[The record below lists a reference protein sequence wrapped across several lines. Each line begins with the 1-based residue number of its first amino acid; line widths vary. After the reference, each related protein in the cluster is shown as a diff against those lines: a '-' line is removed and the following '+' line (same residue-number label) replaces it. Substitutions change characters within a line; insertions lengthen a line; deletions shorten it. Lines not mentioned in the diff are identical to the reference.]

1 MRIHVAVELFRSPNP
16 GEITPKMIWDDVP
29 VTKKGG
35 RLNWTKFKKVIQESI
50 DASEPGRVE
59 RIRIQIQG

>member
-16 GEITPKMIWDDVP
+16 GEITPKMIWDNVP
-29 VTKKGG
+29 VMKKGG
-35 RLNWTKFKKVIQESI
+35 KLNWTKFKKVIEESVVR
-50 DASEPGRVE
+50 AEPGRVE